1 MTQVNTLLH
10 FLCILGRLKE
20 RLFCCEHAFSILESP
35 YDFVHIFHFLIE
47 ISLMIGE
54 ISFCASEN
62 GSLSIADEGSE
73 MPLC

>member
-1 MTQVNTLLH
+1 MTKVNTLLH
-10 FLCILGRLKE
+10 FMCILGRLKKP
-20 RLFCCEHAFSILESP
+20 LFFCEYGSSILESA